1 MAEMSD
7 VASNPLAARDK
18 YCECAGEHDQE
29 RFRTPGVHTVNAS
42 RTLAV
47 FKQTHPKP
55 YHRWRPNSLQDWKK
69 LAHPRRRDRGIR
81 MPEWK
86 LNRFR
91 GAFCIVWNEGDT
103 RRRYSLGT
111 SDREEAL
118 RLAPARFAELTRPSG
133 TTVEDLWSGYTNDR
147 QGRPVTGTMKH
158 TWKALAK
165 RFGSLEPSQ
174 LTAAHCRAHIEDRRK
189 AGIKDG
195 TIHTELGH
203 LRMVLLWAEKQN
215 LIPKAPHVERPGKP
229 APKDAWL
236 TREEV
241 RALIDAAQAPHLKLA
256 IRLMI
261 ATGARNEAAL
271 QLTWDRVDL
280 ERETISLRDPLDT
293 TRRKGRATVPVN
305 ASLKAALVEAK
316 SAALTPYVIEWAGH
330 PIKSIKKGLKAA
342 ARAIGRPDTSPHML
356 RHSVAVWLAEDGHSM
371 DEIAQ
376 FLGHKN
382 SRITASVY
390 ARFSPTHLRK
400 LANSLDI

>member
-1 MAEMSD
+1 MSTKPYRTSRLAQFVTRRVLELKPRKTQAQIAAEAGFPNPNMISMIKGG
-7 VASNPLAARDK
+7 ASKLALDRV
-18 YCECAGEHDQE
+18 
-29 RFRTPGVHTVNAS
+29 PS
-42 RTLAV
+42 LAV
-47 FKQTHPKP
+47 
-55 YHRWRPNSLQDWKK
+55 
-69 LAHPRRRDRGIR
+69 
-81 MPEWK
+81 
-86 LNRFR
+86 
-91 GAFCIVWNEGDT
+91 
-103 RRRYSLGT
+103 
-111 SDREEAL
+111 AL
-118 RLAPARFAELTRPSG
+118 ECDPA
-133 TTVEDLWSGYTNDR
+133 
-147 QGRPVTGTMKH
+147 
-158 TWKALAK
+158 
-165 RFGSLEPSQ
+165 
-174 LTAAHCRAHIEDRRK
+174 
-189 AGIKDG
+189 
-195 TIHTELGH
+195 
-203 LRMVLLWAEKQN
+203 RMVLLWAEKQN
-215 LIPKAPHVERPGKP
+215 LISKAPHVERPGKP

-293 TRRKGRATVPVN
+293 THRKGRATVPIN

-330 PIKSIKKGLKAA
+330 PIKSIKKGIKAA

-400 LANSLDI
+400 LADSLDV